1 AQVLLCRER
10 EVGPRFPPANSF
22 EYVFGLK
29 WKELYEVERQR
40 RAQLEEE
47 LKEARRRLEA
57 DMDLAYQD
65 YQTQLLREGKITAEE
80 EALFFHLPFSFYFV
94 FVKGVKDKDLA
105 RRQQELERL
114 EAAKRERMAQ

>member
-1 AQVLLCRER
+1 MLLCRER

-65 YQTQLLREGKITAEE
+65 YQTQLLREGKVFT
-80 EALFFHLPFSFYFV
+80 LFHFS
-94 FVKGVKDKDLA
+94 LS
-105 RRQQELERL
+105 L
-114 EAAKRERMAQ
+114 

>member
-1 AQVLLCRER
+1 MQAAHVLLSLCRER

-29 WKELYEVERQR
+29 WKELYELERQR

-65 YQTQLLREGKITAEE
+65 YQTQILREGKPGFL
-80 EALFFHLPFSFYFV
+80 ALQFLPGLKPMYKMVS
-94 FVKGVKDKDLA
+94 A
-105 RRQQELERL
+105 
-114 EAAKRERMAQ
+114 

>member
-1 AQVLLCRER
+1 M
-10 EVGPRFPPANSF
+10 GPRFPPANSF
-22 EYVFGLK
+22 EYIFGLK

-65 YQTQLLREGKITAEE
+65 YQTQLLREGKVFT
-80 EALFFHLPFSFYFV
+80 LFSINFSVYS
-94 FVKGVKDKDLA
+94 DLSL
-105 RRQQELERL
+105 RSLICYSGKRSRQWISIFLRFFAPL
-114 EAAKRERMAQ
+114 IVHT